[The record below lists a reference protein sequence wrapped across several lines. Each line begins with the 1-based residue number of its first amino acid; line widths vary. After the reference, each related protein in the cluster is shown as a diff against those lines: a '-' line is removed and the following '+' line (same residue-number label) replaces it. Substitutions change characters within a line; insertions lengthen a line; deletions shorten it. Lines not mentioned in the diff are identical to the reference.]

1 MEAKKNICIRTYR
14 PGDPSRVCYFY
25 YKLYEQQ
32 YQFNGSVEKY
42 FIKGMGEL
50 FDYPGKSQLWV
61 AEQDGK
67 IVGSIAI
74 VRKGPREAQLR
85 WFGVGMEVQGMGI
98 GNALLETAMAFC
110 REQGYTDVILW
121 TIDILKPARHLY
133 GKFGFSPTETKPNEE
148 WASYALLEEKWEY
161 HASPAA
167 TPGNA
172 GLPKK

>member
-1 MEAKKNICIRTYR
+1 MEAKKDIHIHTYR

-50 FDYPGKSQLWV
+50 FDCPGKSQLWV
-61 AEQDGK
+61 AEQDGAV
-67 IVGSIAI
+67 VGSIAI
-74 VRKGPREAQLR
+74 VKKGDHAAQLR
-85 WFGVGMEVQGMGI
+85 WFSVSMAVQGRGI

-110 REQGYTDVILW
+110 RDQNYTDVILW

-133 GKFGFSPTETKPNEE
+133 GKYGFAPTETKPNHE
-148 WASYALLEEKWEY
+148 WAGYALMEEKWEY
-161 HASPAA
+161 HAPSL
-167 TPGNA
+167 TGT
-172 GLPKK
+172 KTV